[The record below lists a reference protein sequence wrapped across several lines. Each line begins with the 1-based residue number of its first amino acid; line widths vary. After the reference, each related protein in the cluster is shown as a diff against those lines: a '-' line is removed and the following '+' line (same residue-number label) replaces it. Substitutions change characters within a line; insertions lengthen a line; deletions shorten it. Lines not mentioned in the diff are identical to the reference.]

1 LSGVPRVLA
10 PATGILALC
19 ASGAWPCPAASSSDD
34 VRFIV
39 AEAQKVQEADVAA
52 WARYRFGRYA
62 EREDFDDSGRMV
74 ERDELEFLVTPDTDG
89 FREDLLRH
97 NGAAADE
104 SERDR
109 LRRAA
114 GFTKHYRTLV
124 AGTEVQEEG
133 GYSLG
138 QLLHLASY
146 RFMGREP
153 QNGVDCYRLDFTPDD
168 VQPRM
173 GGLAAKFTKAMA
185 GSLWIT
191 AEGFH
196 LAAAKAETVRPI
208 SIGLL
213 LAKVYSLKVRMEAG
227 PVGDGVWLPL
237 RVEVDTEARILIKG
251 LHRENLFT
259 YSDFQRI
266 LSPD

>member
-1 LSGVPRVLA
+1 MSGVFRIRA
-10 PATGILALC
+10 PAVGLLAL
-19 ASGAWPCPAASSSDD
+19 GATAARPSPAAPSPDD

-39 AEAQKVQEADVAA
+39 AEAQKVQAADVAA
-52 WARYRFGRYA
+52 WMRYQFGRRS
-62 EREDFDDSGRMV
+62 ERQDFDDSGRV
-74 ERDELEFLVTPDTDG
+74 IERDDLEFLISPDTGG
-89 FREDLLRH
+89 FREELLRH

-104 SERDR
+104 SEKDR
-109 LRRAA
+109 LRRAG
-114 GFTKHYRTLV
+114 GFTKHYKTLV

-146 RFMGREP
+146 RFMGKESL
-153 QNGVDCYRLDFTPDD
+153 NGVDCYRLDFTPED
-168 VQPRM
+168 VHPIM

-191 AEGFH
+191 VEGFH

-208 SIGLL
+208 TIAFWLS
-213 LAKVYSLKVRMEAG
+213 KVYSLKIRMDAG

-259 YSDFQRI
+259 YSDYRRI
-266 LSPD
+266 LSPQ